1 MVGGRERAIYAD
13 QMRTGPGQTDG
24 PARES
29 DPEELEP
36 YVTVGLEADDGLE
49 GSEDTAPMGGPDDGA
64 ADGAGLVRSSGVV
77 AVGTTLSRFT
87 GLFRTIITAVTL
99 GTVGVGAAYNLA
111 NNTPNMIYDLL
122 LGGVLSATLVP
133 VLVANRQRHDDRG
146 TDAVLSVATVFLVV
160 VSVLAIVAAPL
171 VVHLYGSIAHAGP
184 TPPSADQERL
194 ATLLLRLFAPQVLFY
209 GLTTLATALLNAH
222 RRFAAAAFAPVLNNV
237 MLIAVLLAA
246 GQAMGRN
253 TSVAHVESDPA
264 IIWLLGLGTT
274 AGIAA
279 MALVLWP
286 AITRAHIPL
295 RWNFDLHDPS
305 VRQVARLSGWTLG
318 YVVANQVTLFVI
330 ISLAFGTPGGGG
342 VSAWTYAYQF
352 FQLPYG
358 IFTVS
363 VMTAF
368 TPELARLATEHDWR
382 PFQDRFLFG
391 LRLVTLVLLPST
403 VLLVILARPVV
414 SVLLSYGHFHAA
426 DARVTAATMAG
437 LAWGIVGFSLYLYVL
452 RGFYALRDTRTPF
465 LINLIE
471 NGLTLVLAF
480 VFVSGFGQG
489 VQGLAWAWSLAYL
502 ISAAIAFV
510 WLRLRI
516 GPFGLPMAVRTTVPV
531 SRMVAAAVAMTVVV
545 LIAAHVFPATGGGAW
560 LAVSVGGVAGLGVYA
575 LLLERMHV
583 PEIREIP
590 KLLLRR

>member
-1 MVGGRERAIYAD
+1 M
-13 QMRTGPGQTDG
+13 
-24 PARES
+24 
-29 DPEELEP
+29 
-36 YVTVGLEADDGLE
+36 
-49 GSEDTAPMGGPDDGA
+49 
-64 ADGAGLVRSSGVV
+64 

-133 VLVANRQRHDDRG
+133 VLVANRQRNDDEG
-146 TDAVLSVATVFLVV
+146 TDAVLTVATVFLVV

-295 RWNFDLHDPS
+295 RWRFDLHNPS

-368 TPELARLATEHDWR
+368 TPELARLASEHDWR

-391 LRLVTLVLLPST
+391 LRLVTLVLLP
-403 VLLVILARPVV
+403 VHRPVGDPGPAGGV
-414 SVLLSYGHFHAA
+414 GAAVLRALPRGRRPGDRGDRGRPGLGDRGVLALPVRAPRLLRPARHAHA
-426 DARVTAATMAG
+426 VPDQPDRERPDACAG
-437 LAWGIVGFSLYLYVL
+437 LRVRD
-452 RGFYALRDTRTPF
+452 RGSARACRDWPGPGRWPTSSRPPSPSC
-465 LINLIE
+465 
-471 NGLTLVLAF
+471 GCACA
-480 VFVSGFGQG
+480 SGR
-489 VQGLAWAWSLAYL
+489 S
-502 ISAAIAFV
+502 V
-510 WLRLRI
+510 WPWPCAPRC
-516 GPFGLPMAVRTTVPV
+516 PV
-531 SRMVAAAVAMTVVV
+531 SRMVVAAAAMTVVV
-545 LIAAHVFPATGGGAW
+545 LIVAHVFPATGAGAW

-590 KLLLRR
+590 RLLLRR